1 MQWRAG
7 KMCEANAYLIRDGEE
22 DLIMESV
29 DVLRPE
35 GDQVFIQNIFGEQ
48 RWVKARIKEMNLVNH
63 RILLEQK
70 RGSPLVDSS

>member
-1 MQWRAG
+1 
-7 KMCEANAYLIRDGEE
+7 MCEANAYLIRDGEE

-70 RGSPLVDSS
+70 SGAPLVDSS